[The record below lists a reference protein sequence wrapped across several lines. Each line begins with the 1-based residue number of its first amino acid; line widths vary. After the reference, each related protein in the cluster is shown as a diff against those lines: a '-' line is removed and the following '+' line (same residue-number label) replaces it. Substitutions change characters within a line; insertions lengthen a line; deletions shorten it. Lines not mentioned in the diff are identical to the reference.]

1 MNLCLCDRP
10 ELIETAAQWFHKK
23 WGVPLAAYLESMND
37 SLTASAVPRW
47 YVMLGGNGEIIGG
60 LGVIENDF
68 HDRPDLRPN
77 VCAVYVEPE
86 HRCKGIAGRLLERV
100 CDDMA
105 ALGEPVLYLL
115 TDHDSFYEHYGWE
128 FSTAWQPATAR
139 KRRAECT
146 YIRTPTSIE
155 LAGIFLHYV
164 ISGVENRFV
173 IFSPSVGCA
182 GSFPIRGSQ
191 KCLLSLHD
199 K

>member
-1 MNLCLCDRP
+1 
-10 ELIETAAQWFHKK
+10 
-23 WGVPLAAYLESMND
+23 MND

-105 ALGEPVLYLL
+105 ALGEPGAVIFLDRPR
-115 TDHDSFYEHYGWE
+115 TAFMSSYGWE
-128 FSTAWQPATAR
+128 FYCMATQATACR
-139 KRRAECT
+139 KRRAEWYST
-146 YIRTPTSIE
+146 
-155 LAGIFLHYV
+155 
-164 ISGVENRFV
+164 
-173 IFSPSVGCA
+173 
-182 GSFPIRGSQ
+182 
-191 KCLLSLHD
+191 
-199 K
+199 

>member
-1 MNLCLCDRP
+1 MV
-10 ELIETAAQWFHKK
+10 FHEK

-128 FSTAWQPATAR
+128 FYCMATGDG
-139 KRRAECT
+139 EE
-146 YIRTPTSIE
+146 TPSRM
-155 LAGIFLHYV
+155 YV
-164 ISGVENRFV
+164 HKNTDK
-173 IFSPSVGCA
+173 PSV
-182 GSFPIRGSQ
+182 FV
-191 KCLLSLHD
+191 D
-199 K
+199 KAVNQIITAAESAMGEKPRCKATD